1 MITLFIVLKEQLTV
15 SVDDLASL
23 HYLIFASHSSS
34 IIHRFKGPHS
44 KKFLTV
50 LVEYFNARRLLY

>member
-34 IIHRFKGPHS
+34 IINRFKVYCIYCNLA
-44 KKFLTV
+44 LTV
-50 LVEYFNARRLLY
+50 I